1 MNLSFTSLSNGAMH
15 HLAQRAK
22 HQHVHLFY
30 FVCRKTPGVFALAP
44 PEECRIVLHTTC
56 NFTSLYSY
64 KTKKGNWSSSTSYRP
79 KAHSHYFLTKQEAD
93 AAFKIAVE
101 KSKIHYKNQIEMA
114 EAALNALIKY

>member
-1 MNLSFTSLSNGAMH
+1 MNLSFTSLSDGAMH

-30 FVCRKTPGVFALAP
+30 FVCRKTPGVFTLVP
-44 PEECRIVLHTTC
+44 PEECRIVLHTTY
-56 NFTSLYSY
+56 NHTSLYSY
-64 KTKKGNWSSSTSYRP
+64 KTKKGNWSSSAFYRS
-79 KAHSHYFLTKQEAD
+79 KAHAHYFLTKQEAD

-101 KSKIHYKNQIEMA
+101 KAKIHYKNQIEMA